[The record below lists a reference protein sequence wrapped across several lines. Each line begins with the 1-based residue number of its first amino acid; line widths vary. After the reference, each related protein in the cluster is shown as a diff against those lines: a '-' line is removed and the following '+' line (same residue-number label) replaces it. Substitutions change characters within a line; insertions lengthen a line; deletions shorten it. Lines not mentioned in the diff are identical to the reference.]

1 MLDQMILR
9 LKGSKK
15 IKVKP
20 VRTESC
26 ISFFYLNS
34 RQAVKVKEKGKRSVR
49 FMLTEGVKNKYTRRR
64 TSDANKPF
72 AFTLNTMLF

>member
-1 MLDQMILR
+1 MDLMILR

-15 IKVKP
+15 IKVKL

-26 ISFFYLNS
+26 NSFFYLNS

-64 TSDANKPF
+64 TSDANETF
-72 AFTLNTMLF
+72 AVTLNAMLF